1 MDWGKIADSA
11 GDVLGAVVPVIGA
24 ALGGPL
30 GGVAGAAIC
39 EVFGLN
45 DDASEDDVV
54 KALRTASPDKLLEL
68 KQREAELK
76 VDAARLGVDLEAI
89 AAKDRASAR
98 EREVRTQDRW
108 TPRLLALLTVAGFFG
123 CLIWIMVKGLPGTG
137 GEALLLLLGTL
148 AGVFT
153 SVMTYY
159 FGSSAGSA
167 AKTTQV
173 DGLMKKIKTG

>member
-45 DDASEDDVV
+45 DGASEDDVV
-54 KALRTASPDKLLEL
+54 KALRTASPDKLLAL

-98 EREVRTQDRW
+98 EREVRTQDKW
-108 TPRLLALLTVAGFFG
+108 TPRLLALLTVVGFFG
-123 CLIWIMVKGLPGTG
+123 CLIWIMTRGLPVTG

-153 SVMTYY
+153 SVITYY

-167 AKTTQV
+167 AKTGQV
-173 DGLMKKIKTG
+173 DDLVKKLGSG

>member
-1 MDWGKIADSA
+1 MDWSKIASSA
-11 GDVLGAVVPVIGA
+11 GDVLGAVVPAIGA

-30 GGVAGAAIC
+30 GGAAGAAIC
-39 EVFGLN
+39 SVFGLGEG
-45 DDASEDDVV
+45 STEDDVV

-98 EREVRTQDRW
+98 EREVRAQDKW
-108 TPRLLALLTVAGFFG
+108 TPRLLAMMTVAGFFG
-123 CLIWIMVKGLPGTG
+123 CIAWIMVRGLPTTG

-148 AGVFT
+148 GATFSAVI
-153 SVMTYY
+153 TYY

-167 AKTTQV
+167 AKTGQV
-173 DGLMKKIKTG
+173 DSLMKKLGSG